1 MNDSSQD
8 RVGSEGRR
16 GFLSRSWKLVAGLV
30 LATGAFVGYKMITR
44 TQLVRKKVVLDANA
58 LATIEEQGVVLDND
72 VVYVAESGELRVFS
86 RVCTYL
92 GCKVELRDGDLVC
105 PCHGSRFDLRGA
117 PENGP
122 ATAPLNSIEV
132 QGQVGGERWVEFDVE
147 G

>member
-58 LATIEEQGVVLDND
+58 LATIEEQGV
-72 VVYVAESGELRVFS
+72 
-86 RVCTYL
+86 
-92 GCKVELRDGDLVC
+92 
-105 PCHGSRFDLRGA
+105 
-117 PENGP
+117 
-122 ATAPLNSIEV
+122 
-132 QGQVGGERWVEFDVE
+132 
-147 G
+147 